1 MTVLRMTYVIGG
13 EQVREQSGRQVHYG
27 SAACV
32 SGLANSKLPSSR

>member
-1 MTVLRMTYVIGG
+1 MAYVIGG
-13 EQVREQSGRQVHYG
+13 EQVREESRRQVPYG